1 MQAGSQTRRA
11 LMGWSAAA
19 GGALLTAPGWAFGQE
34 AAPPVL
40 PPIVPEVLAEVAD
53 EDHPPTTVDTASS
66 NVFDHVTAPVMINGR
81 GPFRF
86 MVDTGA
92 NTSCVSQGLA
102 ETLALPRGRALR
114 VHTVVGPRSRAS
126 VTIDRLDIG
135 SRSRRNIEAPVL
147 PMGAFGIDG
156 VLGID
161 WLKGQRLVLGFAGK
175 TLEITKSR
183 REASAEGKVVV
194 PARRKSGQLTI
205 VDADLSGH
213 KISAM
218 IDSGSQFSLGNTALR
233 RIIER
238 MDPKAASKAQK
249 VGMLSIAGEAFTG
262 EQLNLPFMRLGG
274 LTLGNVPVV
283 FSDVPVFR
291 LWDLHDTPT
300 MMLGID
306 LLTQFTTVSL
316 DFGRS
321 SVRFDIAD
329 SAKA

>member
-1 MQAGSQTRRA
+1 
-11 LMGWSAAA
+11 
-19 GGALLTAPGWAFGQE
+19 
-34 AAPPVL
+34 
-40 PPIVPEVLAEVAD
+40 
-53 EDHPPTTVDTASS
+53 
-66 NVFDHVTAPVMINGR
+66 
-81 GPFRF
+81 
-86 MVDTGA
+86 
-92 NTSCVSQGLA
+92 
-102 ETLALPRGRALR
+102 
-114 VHTVVGPRSRAS
+114 
-126 VTIDRLDIG
+126 
-135 SRSRRNIEAPVL
+135 
-147 PMGAFGIDG
+147 
-156 VLGID
+156 
-161 WLKGQRLVLGFAGK
+161 
-175 TLEITKSR
+175 
-183 REASAEGKVVV
+183 
-194 PARRKSGQLTI
+194 
-205 VDADLSGH
+205 
-213 KISAM
+213 M

-238 MDPKAASKAQK
+238 MDPRAAAKAQK

-329 SAKA
+329 SARA

>member
-1 MQAGSQTRRA
+1 
-11 LMGWSAAA
+11 MGWGAAA
-19 GGALLTAPGWAFGQE
+19 GGALLTAPNWAYGQE
-34 AAPPVL
+34 AAPVVL
-40 PPIVPEVLAEVAD
+40 PE
-53 EDHPPTTVDTASS
+53 EDHPPTQVDTASS
-66 NVFDHVTAPVMINGR
+66 SIFDHVTAPVMINGR

-114 VHTVVGPRSRAS
+114 VHTIVGPRSRAS
-126 VTIDRLDIG
+126 VMIDQLDIG
-135 SRSRRNIEAPVL
+135 TRTRRGVEAPIL
-147 PMGAFGIDG
+147 PMAGFGIDG

-161 WLKGQRLVLGFAGK
+161 WLKGQRLVLGFAGR

-183 REASAEGKVVV
+183 REDSAAGRIVV

-205 VDADLSGH
+205 VDADLSGRR
-213 KISAM
+213 ISAM

-238 MDPKAASKAQK
+238 MDPGASAKSQK
-249 VGMLSIAGEAFTG
+249 VGMLSIAGEAFSG

-283 FSDVPVFR
+283 FSDVPVFK
-291 LWDLHDTPT
+291 LWDLHETPT

-321 SVRFDIAD
+321 SVRFDIAEN
-329 SAKA
+329 AKA